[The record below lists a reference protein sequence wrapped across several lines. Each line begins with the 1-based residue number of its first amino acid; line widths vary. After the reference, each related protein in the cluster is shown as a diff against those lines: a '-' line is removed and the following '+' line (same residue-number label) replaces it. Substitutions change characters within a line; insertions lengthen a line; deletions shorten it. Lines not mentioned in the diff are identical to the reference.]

1 MIEVSICST
10 LVRNYFGESRAIRSK
25 NSNWIYTQIDDKLVT
40 TEKI

>member
-10 LVRNYFGESRAIRSK
+10 LVRNYFGESRSK

>member
-10 LVRNYFGESRAIRSK
+10 LVRKYFGESWAIRSK